1 MEVFKKDW
9 EEWIDHNIS
18 LGNCKNIIFQ
28 KSLDE
33 GYCYDLIKKKLNMD
47 YKISSVL
54 PENVNNKNE
63 FKKDWEE
70 WIDHNISLGN
80 CKNIIFQKS
89 LDEGYCYELIKKK
102 LNMDYKI
109 SSVLPEKLTNK
120 CALKNAIR
128 IKNENLEIYKIENFL
143 NNEECEKLIQIINS
157 SELINSQTLNVNE
170 NNVVNS
176 YRTSK
181 TCHFEYTDFISNID
195 NRICNTIGINNRFG
209 EKTQAQKYEIGQ
221 EFKLHTDYFD
231 NNILNNDSIKSQ
243 RTWTFM
249 IYLNDM
255 PDDSGGHT
263 SFPYAYLS
271 FQPKMGMAIVWNNLN
286 KGSVNHFS
294 SHRGMPILKGEKYII
309 TKWFRETET
318 DFSIINQV
326 CEHHFLPIFHNIG
339 FEKKKIKLECIDK
352 IKEWMNNNTNKFV
365 KEQCNN
371 DNVEKKINSNILQ
384 FDTAPSELKELLKN
398 EMSLLLNKWIDYK
411 TNLNYVCTY
420 GIREYLKGS
429 VLSNHYDKL
438 NSHVISAII
447 HLDDKSETP
456 WPLYIEDHNFRPHE
470 ILMENGDVVFY
481 ESTTCLHGRPTP
493 FDGYYYRNMY
503 IHFKPDKWEE
513 YIRENI

>member
-18 LGNCKNIIFQ
+18 LGNCKNVMFQ

-33 GYCYDLIKKKLNMD
+33 GYSYDLIKQKLNID
-47 YKISSVL
+47 YIIS
-54 PENVNNKNE
+54 P
-63 FKKDWEE
+63 
-70 WIDHNISLGN
+70 
-80 CKNIIFQKS
+80 
-89 LDEGYCYELIKKK
+89 
-102 LNMDYKI
+102 
-109 SSVLPEKLTNK
+109 VLPEKLTNK
-120 CALKNAIR
+120 CALKKAIR
-128 IKNENLEIYKIENFL
+128 INNEQLEIYKIENFL
-143 NNEECEKLIQIINS
+143 NNEECEKIIQIINS
-157 SELINSQTLNVNE
+157 SNLIDSQTINIHE

-176 YRTSK
+176 FRTSK
-181 TCHFEYTDFISNID
+181 TCHFEYTDFVNNID
-195 NRICNTIGINNRFG
+195 IRICKTIGINNRFA
-209 EKTQAQKYEIGQ
+209 EKMQAQKYEIGQ

-231 NNILNNDSIKSQ
+231 NNVLSNNDSIQSQ

-255 PDDSGGHT
+255 PDESSGGHT

-271 FQPKMGMAIVWNNLN
+271 FQPKRGMAIVWNNLN
-286 KGSVNHFS
+286 KGSVNYFS
-294 SHRGMPILKGEKYII
+294 SHHGMPILKGEKYII
-309 TKWFRETET
+309 TKWFREKETE
-318 DFSIINQV
+318 FSIPNQV
-326 CEHHFLPIFHNIG
+326 CEHHFFPIFHNVG

-352 IKEWMNNNTNKFV
+352 IKEWINNNTNKFV
-365 KEQCNN
+365 KEQVNLN
-371 DNVEKKINSNILQ
+371 SEVEKNINSNILH
-384 FDTAPSELKELLKN
+384 FNTAPIELQETFKN
-398 EMSLLLNKWIDYK
+398 QMSLLLTEWIDYK

-429 VLSNHYDKL
+429 ILANHYDKK

-447 HLDDKSETP
+447 HLDDKSENP

-470 ILMENGDVVFY
+470 IVMEYGDVVFY

-503 IHFKPDKWEE
+503 IHFKPEKWDE